1 MVGYPCP
8 VLQLC
13 SLRLLLVTLPDKQG
27 LGCKGTLAAQ
37 PVSPGL
43 PGTSRA
49 TKMDTQPSTMGRL
62 GQRATGHRSHLHPS
76 IPVLGTPS
84 PPSPIAVASARK
96 GHGAGTSSRRLPITD
111 EPCLAWQAHYH
122 HGFIAQH
129 LLAQLALSSLSSP
142 ISLSAS
148 ILNPRALPR
157 RNCRCSVTLLTASA
171 ALVRIRLCI
180 RK

>member
-1 MVGYPCP
+1 MQHNPC
-8 VLQLC
+8 
-13 SLRLLLVTLPDKQG
+13 LLDRQEHQG
-27 LGCKGTLAAQ
+27 LQRWTRNLQPWADLGKGLQGT
-37 PVSPGL
+37 GL
-43 PGTSRA
+43 ISI
-49 TKMDTQPSTMGRL
+49 
-62 GQRATGHRSHLHPS
+62 HPS